1 MHLTIVPE
9 LDNLNR
15 QAADHAARLPR
26 QTIASL
32 GRARLVA
39 ATGSSQIAFLEHL
52 TRAPGIDWSKVELFH
67 LDEYIGLGSDHPAS
81 FCRFLRE
88 RLIEKTGIL
97 RFHLLDGLADP
108 ATVIREVGSALRTQP
123 VDLLLAGIGENG
135 HLAFNEPPADFTNRA
150 PYFVVTLD
158 AVSRRQQVGEG
169 WFPRIEDVPTAAI
182 TMSISQIL
190 QAREI
195 LCLVHGR
202 RKARAVHACFA
213 HDVTPDAPASIL
225 RTHDAATVYLDS
237 EAASTLPA
245 SRGGL
250 APG

>member
-1 MHLTIVPE
+1 MHLTIISE
-9 LDNLNR
+9 LDSLNLW
-15 QAADHAARLPR
+15 AAEHAARVLR
-26 QTIASL
+26 GAIDLL

-39 ATGSSQIAFLEHL
+39 ATGSSQIALLEHL
-52 TRAPGIDWSKVELFH
+52 TAAPDIDWSKVELFH
-67 LDEYIGLGSDHPAS
+67 LDEYIGLGSAHPAS

-88 RLIEKTGIL
+88 RLINKSGIT
-97 RFHLLDGLADP
+97 RAHLLDGLAEP
-108 ATVIREVGSALRTQP
+108 RAVIQEVGSALRAEP
-123 VDLLLAGIGENG
+123 IDLLLAGIGENG
-135 HLAFNEPPADFTNRA
+135 HLAFNEPPADFANPA

-158 AVSRRQQVGEG
+158 EVSRRQQVGEG
-169 WFPRIEDVPTAAI
+169 WFARIEDVPTAAI

-195 LCLVHGR
+195 VCVVHGR

-213 HDVTPDAPASIL
+213 GGVTPDAPASVL
-225 RTHDAATVYLDS
+225 RTHELATVYLDS
-237 EAASTLPA
+237 EAASALPA